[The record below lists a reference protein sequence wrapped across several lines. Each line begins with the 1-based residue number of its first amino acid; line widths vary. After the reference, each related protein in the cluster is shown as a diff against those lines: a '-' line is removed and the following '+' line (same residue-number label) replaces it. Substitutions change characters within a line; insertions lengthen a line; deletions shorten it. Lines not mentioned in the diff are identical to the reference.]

1 MHIKEIGQFLI
12 IEVNIM
18 KKLILLTVLSLI
30 LVACEKS
37 DKTKATSNIQDV
49 DNTERNMHDRNS
61 DSLTP
66 IDQSESEADLNN

>member
-1 MHIKEIGQFLI
+1 
-12 IEVNIM
+12 M